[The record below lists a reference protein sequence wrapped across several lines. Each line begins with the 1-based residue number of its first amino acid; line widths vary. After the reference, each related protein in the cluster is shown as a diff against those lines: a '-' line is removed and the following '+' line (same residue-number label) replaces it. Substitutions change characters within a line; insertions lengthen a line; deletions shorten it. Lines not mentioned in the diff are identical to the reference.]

1 MGRVDAMACDV
12 PKESPPIRFVDGQA
26 KPAHHRRHRSGL
38 FRRGSNIVLIQP
50 ETLEAGGFG
59 DVESSELTTD
69 LLPGSPALSHAKAPQ
84 NFPHALRTLGR
95 LFKSVALERLGQR
108 ALPMPGKA
116 IEM

>member
-1 MGRVDAMACDV
+1 M
-12 PKESPPIRFVDGQA
+12 PKESPPIRFADGQA
-26 KPAHHRRHRSGL
+26 KSAHHRRHRSGL
-38 FRRGSNIVLIQP
+38 FRRRSDIVLVQP

-59 DVESSELTTD
+59 DAERPELTTN

-95 LFKSVALERLGQR
+95 LFESVALERLGPR